1 MSEQAHTLEAPLC
14 HPSLYEWDLGDGQG
28 AGFSPYPPPQQ
39 DALEKPSARGLI
51 LIVTLPLATISAG
64 LGGSCLVLKKK
75 SLPSAFYGDFIP
87 SSLPSLGCSA
97 VCWGA
102 LISKLSPR
110 AAVRGVYPKVH
121 GESGAGRP
129 ASCMESELKRDWQKQ
144 RSPSFWYDTI
154 TFHLP
159 PPQLEP

>member
-64 LGGSCLVLKKK
+64 LGGSRLVLKKK
-75 SLPSAFYGDFIP
+75 ISTQCFLWRLYPFKSAKPG
-87 SSLPSLGCSA
+87 LLGC
-97 VCWGA
+97 VLGGPD
-102 LISKLSPR
+102 L
-110 AAVRGVYPKVH
+110 
-121 GESGAGRP
+121 
-129 ASCMESELKRDWQKQ
+129 
-144 RSPSFWYDTI
+144 
-154 TFHLP
+154 
-159 PPQLEP
+159 